1 MKFTGRQF
9 LHLSFWRYGPSS
21 SEYFSRPFKSLS
33 YLDDDQGKLLIIA
46 AYSASLSPLV
56 HSLVDLDPRTSGILA
71 LFFFLLSMVWNE
83 LGRGKDIIASDRVVR
98 LNAGS
103 HKFVKIGLALSG
115 ILII

>member
-46 AYSASLSPLV
+46 AYSASISPLV

-71 LFFFLLSMVWNE
+71 VFFFLLSMVRNE